1 MIKKITLFIALFLL
15 VCQSSLGLDSNE
27 VTYHIKHIDGSRVH
41 IIKTTASKL
50 DVSFTTKG
58 HKTLINCS
66 YFNMNTRKSVPV
78 GLYNRP
84 FVVLKKDGSIKISD
98 NKTDIV
104 DERAVASGGSWLLR
118 EGKIYSTSDHFGSS
132 FRNTVVKRT
141 CIGVDKDNNV
151 ILVVIS
157 CANLPK
163 SARIMKKLGCEIAIN
178 LDGGT
183 SSTLKFQGRTMVT
196 SKRPVVNYLVVN

>member
-1 MIKKITLFIALFLL
+1 MIKKSIIFVAFLL
-15 VCQSSLGLDSNE
+15 LICSSSLSVDSKE
-27 VTYHIKHIDGSRVH
+27 TMYHVKNIDGSKVH
-41 IIKTTASKL
+41 VIKTVPSKL
-50 DVSFTTKG
+50 DVSFSTKG
-58 HKTLINCS
+58 HETLVNCS
-66 YFNMNTRKSVPV
+66 YFNMNTRKTVPI
-78 GLYNRP
+78 GLYKRP
-84 FVVLKKDGSIKISD
+84 FIIIKKDGSIKISD
-98 NKTDIV
+98 DQADIK
-104 DERAVASGGSWLLR
+104 DERAVASGGSWLLK

-151 ILVVIS
+151 MLVVIS